1 MISSLFV
8 LRNFERATQ
17 QLPPNLWRKTRGD
30 LFEARHDY
38 GWITAKQAFKRIHGR
53 IKYSV
58 MLLEEANEF
67 ADLGFVR
74 RKFACLL
81 GDFNKA
87 VAVSCFFDL
96 RKQKIQFDK
105 INMLNFISTSF
116 NELTC

>member
-1 MISSLFV
+1 MVSDLFV
-8 LRNFERATQ
+8 FWNFERATQ
-17 QLPPNLWRKTRGD
+17 QLASNLWRKTRRD
-30 LFEARHDY
+30 VFEARHDY

-58 MLLEEANEF
+58 MLLKEANEF
-67 ADLGFVR
+67 TDLRFVR
-74 RKFACLL
+74 RKFACVL
-81 GDFNKA
+81 GDFDKA
-87 VAVSCFFDL
+87 VAVACFFDL